1 MKSVFD
7 PADNADFVGRI
18 DKLSPASPALWGKMN
33 VAQMLAHCQM
43 PIKVGCGELTI
54 RGGLIGLL
62 FGRMA
67 KKKLVNEEP
76 FEHNLPTF
84 KEAKIKET
92 EGFEIEKEK
101 LKKLVQR
108 FAQGPET
115 ITLKKHPFFG
125 PLTKQEWDVLQS
137 KHLDHHLRQFG
148 V

>member
-7 PADNADFVGRI
+7 PVDNAEFVGRI

-43 PIKVGCGELTI
+43 PIKIGCGELTI
-54 RGGLIGLL
+54 NGGLIGLL

-67 KKKLVNEEP
+67 KKKLVNDEP

-101 LKKLVQR
+101 LKKLVHR

-115 ITLKKHPFFG
+115 ITLQKHPFFG